1 MISILLR
8 VATLIFI
15 FTVITQKENIPTK
28 GQTKMV
34 DKKILEMLAEDPQES
49 KILKMEFL
57 EG

>member
-28 GQTKMV
+28 GQTKIV

>member
-28 GQTKMV
+28 GQTKIV

-49 KILKMEFL
+49 KILKMKFL